1 MSRTPRFKST
11 GMNSFYGE
19 FFYEQVVP
27 KDDFLRALREL
38 FDWEALGQGLL
49 RLYAGRGLVGRPP
62 YEPILVFKMLFLSYL
77 YNLSERD
84 TERWANRTIP
94 VKYFLGLAANEKA
107 PDHSLLTTFKN
118 RLLQG
123 GMWIEIESIY
133 DDLVRQAR
141 DHGLEF
147 GPIQIVDATHTRD
160 HVNHD
165 KDKKRQEKGQSPRD
179 PDSRVVHKGTRDV
192 VQPDGTKVKKEIR
205 YRGYKTHASVDAKTR
220 IVTSIVPSFGNKAD
234 NKAFTDLFVHDRS
247 LGLPTTMYAGD
258 KAYDDTDIFQRIED
272 AGMHVGITLRRSRT
286 TKKDR
291 NKERWIE
298 LKKSPE
304 YQEGTKLRY
313 RVEQPFGQAKD
324 KHGFDR
330 CRYLG
335 LLKYGLQSYLTFMA
349 VNLKRMVKLLTG
361 ITFRQLAKGRHS
373 ERFTP
378 VFDSLPWA

>member
-1 MSRTPRFKST
+1 MARKPRTKNT
-11 GMNSFYGE
+11 GMGSFFGT
-19 FFYEQVVP
+19 FLFEQAVP
-27 KDDFLRALREL
+27 ADHFMRALKEL
-38 FDWEALGQGLL
+38 FDWEALGQRLL
-49 RLYAGRGLVGRPP
+49 FLYAGQGLIGRPP
-62 YEPILVFKMLFLSYL
+62 YDPTIMFKMLFLSYL
-77 YNLSERD
+77 YGISERE
-84 TERWANRTIP
+84 TERFVNENIP
-94 VKYFLGLAANEKA
+94 ARFFLDLAVNQMA
-107 PDHSLLTTFKN
+107 PDHSSLTVFKK
-118 RLLQG
+118 RLLKNGSWAEVEQ
-123 GMWIEIESIY
+123 I
-133 DDLVRQAR
+133 DDNLLRRAI
-141 DHGLEF
+141 DHGLQL

-165 KDKKRQEKGQSPRD
+165 KDRTRQEEGKSPRD

-192 VQPDGTKVKKEIR
+192 VQPDGTNVKKEIR
-205 YRGYKTHASVDAKTR
+205 YRGYKTHASMDAKTR

-234 NKAFTDLFVHDRS
+234 NKAFAELFDHDRS
-247 LGLPTTMYAGD
+247 LGLPTTVYAGD

-291 NKERWIE
+291 NKERWME

-304 YQEGTKLRY
+304 YREGVKVRY

-349 VNLKRMVKLLTG
+349 VNLKRIVKLLTG
-361 ITFRQLAKGRHS
+361 ITFRQLAKGRRS
-373 ERFTP
+373 EKFTP
-378 VFDSLPWA
+378 VYETPPWA